1 MTESIR
7 NIKRRKEDIDMN
19 TTRPG
24 VPMWKR
30 NPPSVAESVQD
41 AYVWKIVES
50 VMLAGNV

>member
-7 NIKRRKEDIDMN
+7 STKRRREDIDMN

-30 NPPSVAESVQD
+30 NLPSVAESVQD

-50 VMLAGNV
+50 ATLAGNI